1 MKQIIH
7 YFRRQNYG
15 NLHFYL
21 AKKSDREAFRM
32 LTGRKTISK
41 LEMIAITNLSKGE
54 LAFQETFEADTD
66 RVDAI

>member
-21 AKKSDREAFRM
+21 AKKSDREAFMM
-32 LTGRKTISK
+32 LTGRKTVSK
-41 LEMIAITNLSKGE
+41 LEMFAFTNLSGASMEFKEVLEGDSCVE
-54 LAFQETFEADTD
+54 K
-66 RVDAI
+66 